1 MFLLTVKSSCA
12 LLVTGKE
19 QTAGVPAVM
28 ALKGSE
34 VATKED
40 EHLRHFVGSLGRLHV
55 SQVEWQNARGA
66 HVLPAASL
74 NPSGQSLT
82 H

>member
-12 LLVTGKE
+12 LLVGSRE
-19 QTAGVPAVM
+19 QADGVFAVTR
-28 ALKGSE
+28 LNGSD
-34 VATKED
+34 AAKED
-40 EHLRHFVGSLGRLHV
+40 EHVRHFVGSLGRLHV
-55 SQVEWQNARGA
+55 SQVEWQNALGA